1 MSLPVGNFRATV
13 YRAHNP
19 RWSFAPSSGA
29 GAAKHGGR
37 FNRPGVIALYTS
49 SSYELAIT
57 EAHQGLPFKLQPLTI
72 VSYTVDHDSVL
83 DLSTPIACDA
93 AGIVFD
99 DLACAWEQIPF
110 EGATP
115 PTWLLA
121 DRLIA
126 SNIGGIIVPSFAP
139 GAEAQGFN
147 IVFWN
152 WQATPPRQIAVNDD
166 ENRLPRD
173 SRSWR

>member
-1 MSLPVGNFRATV
+1 MRRPTTRLTTTV

-37 FNRPGVIALYTS
+37 FNRPGVPALYTS
-49 SSYELAIT
+49 RSYELAIT

-83 DLSTPIACDA
+83 DLSKPSACAA
-93 AGIVFD
+93 AGVD
-99 DLACAWEQIPF
+99 YEDLGCAWEEITFDGGIP
-110 EGATP
+110 P
-115 PTWLLA
+115 SWMLA

-126 SNIGGIIVPSFAP
+126 DGVGAIIVPSFAC
-139 GAEAQGFN
+139 GANERDCN
-147 IVFWN
+147 IVFWS
-152 WQATPPRQIAVNDD
+152 WQAQPPCQVAINDD
-166 ENRLPRD
+166 ENRLPKD
-173 SRSWR
+173 AGSWR

>member
-1 MSLPVGNFRATV
+1 MREPATGAVV

-19 RWSFAPSSGA
+19 RWSFAPDSGA

-37 FNRPGVIALYTS
+37 FNRPGVPALYTS

-72 VSYTVDHDSVL
+72 VSYTVDHDSLL
-83 DLSTPIACDA
+83 DLSTASACYA
-93 AGIVFD
+93 AGVVFD
-99 DLACAWEQIPF
+99 DLTCAWEEMAF
-110 EGATP
+110 DDATP

-121 DRLIA
+121 DRLIE
-126 SNIGGIIVPSFAP
+126 NRMGGIIVPSFAR
-139 GAEAQGFN
+139 GADGHSVN
-147 IVFWN
+147 IIFWD
-152 WQATPPRQIAVNDD
+152 WQTTPPRQVAVNDN
-166 ENRLPRD
+166 ENRLPRN